1 MRFVLLAPAAAGSTQ
16 QQQITTSSDL
26 VTNTGGIHA
35 AISWSPNPLKPKTQ
49 STVNISFYD
58 PITSNPLSSNDVK
71 YDMVILDKNSH
82 PVITKQNL
90 VAKNATD
97 TQVVTF
103 PSNDIYQI
111 QLEIKQLLK
120 AGQTPDLTR
129 NGIARGYVVVPEFPS
144 TVVTILLTSVLFTV
158 IIVSQRL
165 RRSY

>member
-1 MRFVLLAPAAAGSTQ
+1 MRFTLLTPAATSTQ
-16 QQQITTSSDL
+16 QQQQIATSSDL

-35 AISWSPNPLKPKTQ
+35 AVSWSPNPLKPKTQ

-97 TQVVTF
+97 TQIVTF
-103 PSNDIYQI
+103 PSNDIQQFY
-111 QLEIKQLLK
+111 KQLLAVK
-120 AGQTPDLTR
+120 YQNQR
-129 NGIARGYVVVPEFPS
+129 YF
-144 TVVTILLTSVLFTV
+144 TIYF
-158 IIVSQRL
+158 
-165 RRSY
+165 

>member
-1 MRFVLLAPAAAGSTQ
+1 
-16 QQQITTSSDL
+16 
-26 VTNTGGIHA
+26 
-35 AISWSPNPLKPKTQ
+35 
-49 STVNISFYD
+49 
-58 PITSNPLSSNDVK
+58 
-71 YDMVILDKNSH
+71 
-82 PVITKQNL
+82 L

-144 TVVTILLTSVLFTV
+144 TLTTILLTSIVFTI
-158 IIVSQRL
+158 IIVS
-165 RRSY
+165 